1 MWNLYLS
8 LYVCTSVWCE
18 GSLCSLCL
26 STVYWVVYGLEF
38 ILLIVKAG
46 NSEVKELLDSTYD
59 ESLFTDLGSH
69 LDRER

>member
-1 MWNLYLS
+1 MLPF
-8 LYVCTSVWCE
+8 
-18 GSLCSLCL
+18 CL

-46 NSEVKELLDSTYD
+46 NSEVKELLDSTSD